1 MLFQDL
7 RYALRQL
14 RKNPGF
20 TALAVGTL
28 ALGIAANSTVF
39 SWINSTLLDP
49 IPGVAHTSDMVTV
62 MRGER
67 SEHPTP
73 PFSYPDYVDLRDQA
87 RSFSGVLAYHDDY
100 MAITGS
106 GKPERIYGALTS
118 SNYFEVLG
126 VRPVLG
132 RTLLPTQANERAGAA
147 EVVVGYDI
155 WRNRFD
161 GDPAIIGKTMQINLH
176 PYTIVGVAPRGF
188 QGCKSGLRADVWIPL
203 GMDTQIWGSVSYT
216 HLDVYK
222 RQLRDSGP
230 RCAASEGSARYRP
243 GVV

>member
-1 MLFQDL
+1 MLLQNAMHDL
-7 RYALRQL
+7 RFALRQL

-28 ALGIAANSTVF
+28 ALGIAANLTIF

-49 IPGVAHTSDMVTV
+49 IPGIAHTSDMVTV

-118 SNYFEVLG
+118 ANYFEVLG

-132 RTLLPTQANERAGAA
+132 RTLDR
-147 EVVVGYDI
+147 
-155 WRNRFD
+155 
-161 GDPAIIGKTMQINLH
+161 
-176 PYTIVGVAPRGF
+176 
-188 QGCKSGLRADVWIPL
+188 KSTRLNSSHL
-203 GMDTQIWGSVSYT
+203 GISYAVFC
-216 HLDVYK
+216 LK
-222 RQLRDSGP
+222 KKK
-230 RCAASEGSARYRP
+230 E
-243 GVV
+243 

>member
-1 MLFQDL
+1 VLFQDL

-73 PFSYPDYVDLRDQA
+73 PFSYPDYVDLRDRRAAFPECLPITTTTWPSPGPASRSEFMA
-87 RSFSGVLAYHDDY
+87 R
-100 MAITGS
+100 
-106 GKPERIYGALTS
+106 
-118 SNYFEVLG
+118 
-126 VRPVLG
+126 
-132 RTLLPTQANERAGAA
+132 
-147 EVVVGYDI
+147 
-155 WRNRFD
+155 
-161 GDPAIIGKTMQINLH
+161 
-176 PYTIVGVAPRGF
+176 
-188 QGCKSGLRADVWIPL
+188 
-203 GMDTQIWGSVSYT
+203 
-216 HLDVYK
+216 
-222 RQLRDSGP
+222 
-230 RCAASEGSARYRP
+230 
-243 GVV
+243 